1 MLVRIWEEKY
11 KRHGEDFVV
20 SENEVAVPP
29 FLTHKIVEYP
39 SRKGPLRLSTPLWF
53 WLSNAV

>member
-29 FLTHKIVEYP
+29 FLTHKILEYQ
-39 SRKGPLRLSTPLWF
+39 SRKGPLK
-53 WLSNAV
+53 